1 LGKSKPPQ
9 PDRPAAPFHNP
20 FGGVAER
27 LGITPSPAAS
37 PSAAPTSAA
46 SARDAGT
53 PSRAV
58 IRIERKGRGG
68 KEATVVDK
76 LELPLRDLERWALE
90 LKRALGCGGGVEGE
104 TLVLHGDQRARAK
117 AWLEARGV
125 RKVTVG

>member
-9 PDRPAAPFHNP
+9 PDRRAAPFHNP

-27 LGITPSPAAS
+27 LGMTPSPA
-37 PSAAPTSAA
+37 PPTPADG
-46 SARDAGT
+46 ARDAGA
-53 PSRAV
+53 PAAPARAV

-104 TLVLHGDQRARAK
+104 TLVLHGDQRERARA
-117 AWLEARGV
+117 WLAARGV